1 MKLAIGVFFL
11 PVLLLAD
18 QTGTSLG
25 TSAVVARGDKLFA
38 QGCAV
43 GYCHG
48 SAGTAARSPRLRGRT
63 FEKDYLVKVIRDGIP
78 NTAMPAWGDR
88 LTDDDIV
95 ALVAY
100 IQSLATATP
109 EGPAPSEIASLAPP
123 VAVKDSD
130 LSPDVRRG
138 RELFYDPQRL
148 QRCSNCHRVQG
159 IGTPVGPD
167 LAKLT
172 HAQLAAEAVNALK
185 YGRPRRVQ
193 GIVVK
198 DGDRFPAILIER
210 GSSVTRIYDLKSIP
224 PVQRNLPTSG
234 IRLIQQQIGW
244 RHSQAVQ
251 SYSTDELK
259 AVWIF
264 IRWAVERK

>member
-88 LTDDDIV
+88 LTDGDIG

-234 IRLIQQQIGW
+234 IRLIQQQSGW

>member
-88 LTDDDIV
+88 LTDDDIG

-234 IRLIQQQIGW
+234 IRLIQQQSGW

>member
-172 HAQLAAEAVNALK
+172 HAQLAADAVNALK

-234 IRLIQQQIGW
+234 IRLIQQQSGW